1 MTHLGSWLSAL
12 VDGQLTPQQ
21 RERALAH
28 VAACDDCAAE
38 LAAARAA
45 HSALAACA
53 DVCPDPDLTARL
65 LSVAP
70 PTPEGAGRTP
80 EPDPFRV
87 PRSDLSQYAPVGG
100 LVRRT
105 WSSRAGSPLRGE
117 VAPRRLPVRLAVG
130 SVAGVGAVASLLFVL
145 GARPDV
151 VPVSHPGSDLSLL
164 GQVPPAAGSVD
175 PALTDTTDV
184 TWSAK
189 QGWTVP
195 EELPAGWR
203 VTGTRWSGDGSV
215 LEVDLVGPSGA
226 AVLTEQE
233 GRLADAVLR
242 DAQRAEVGGREV
254 VVLST
259 GPWHVAWQSGSCVVE
274 VVTTHG
280 GDLDGLVSAFPERDY
295 ADDVPTRLARG
306 WSTVSEVLDRP

>member
-1 MTHLGSWLSAL
+1 MTHLGSWVSAL
-12 VDGQLTPQQ
+12 ADGQLTGVQ

-45 HSALAACA
+45 RDALASCA
-53 DVCPDPDLTARL
+53 DVCPAPDLTARL

-70 PTPEGAGRTP
+70 PEPQLPPRAP

-87 PRSDLSQYAPVGG
+87 PRSDLSQYEPVGG
-100 LVRRT
+100 FVRRT
-105 WSSRAGSPLRGE
+105 WSSRTGSPLRGE

-151 VPVSHPGSDLSLL
+151 VPVSHPGSDLFLL
-164 GQVPPAAGSVD
+164 GQAPAAGLVT
-175 PALTDTTDV
+175 PAQDETTGG
-184 TWSAK
+184 TWAAK

-195 EELPAGWR
+195 DALPSGWT
-203 VTGTRWSGDGSV
+203 VTGTRWSADGTV
-215 LEVDLVGPSGA
+215 LEVDLTGPSGV
-226 AVLTEQE
+226 AVLTEQQ
-233 GRLADAVLR
+233 GRLADDVIR
-242 DAQRAEVGGREV
+242 DAQRSEIGGREV

-259 GPWHVAWQSGSCVVE
+259 EPWHVAWQTGSCVVQ

-280 GDLDGLVSAFPERDY
+280 GDLDALVAAFPASDY